1 MTGPFYLIFTNAY
14 YHIMTN
20 THISFEGTSTIA
32 KILKEFPEN
41 NWNYA
46 QLSPPKF
53 FIDNNTVY
61 AHNKRFATVIA
72 IATNLSDF
80 PTQFPELFI

>member
-1 MTGPFYLIFTNAY
+1 
-14 YHIMTN
+14 MTN
-20 THISFEGTSTIA
+20 THISSEGTSTIA

-46 QLSPPKF
+46 QLYPPKF

-61 AHNKRFATVIA
+61 EHNKIAVVRFATVIA